1 MSTLLE
7 PYLYEAAAMHQAE
20 LRDAAPIVVDSEA
33 HDAAPRWCWIAPARP
48 CLFRLLWAPR

>member
-1 MSTLLE
+1 MSTILE

-20 LRDAAPIVVDSEA
+20 LRDAAPLAVEQET
-33 HDAAPRWCWIAPARP
+33 HDRSCWTPTARP

>member
-1 MSTLLE
+1 MSTFLE

-20 LRDAAPIVVDSEA
+20 LRDTASLAVESET
-33 HDAAPRWCWIAPARP
+33 HDPAPRCLWTPAARP